1 MRSDAT
7 TPCGVRISDT
17 RYEEDRGRLHPSG
30 PVGARHRRHLCQS
43 RARPGDD
50 LSGDAPGELR
60 AGRDGDVLDLHR
72 LEPHQR
78 RHGLLAGLP
87 AHRAVRVR
95 GGRGDRAGGDPP
107 GRERAGTR
115 DRGRFH
121 RAACDPQQR
130 DRLDLQL
137 HHQDLPEPVPQGAF
151 VRQYLRFLARTR
163 RNRRHLGGTG
173 ADLCL
178 LPLHPA
184 GTRNARRGAEPGIEP
199 AGGHSRGLDARP
211 RLGARGRRRRRRRH
225 DDRAH
230 RVPRSEHDGR
240 NPALRVR
247 RGAARRHRQ
256 PRRRRGRRLR
266 GRRARE
272 RARRLRDRQRPQTL
286 GGAGAHHRR
295 AAAEALGLLRQG
307 ARDPR
312 MTRRAS
318 VGVAVL
324 LAIACLLL
332 PFVVSNYRTFQLT
345 LVLVYAIA
353 LLGLNILTGYNGQIS
368 LGHGAFYAIGAYTAA
383 VLMDRLGAP
392 YWATIPAAGAVC
404 LVAGFLFGLPA
415 LRLEGLYLALATF
428 ALGVSMPQLLK
439 YHHLEK
445 WTGGVQGIVIAK
457 PEPPAFL
464 LEAGL
469 QMNPDQW
476 LYFFALAVAAMMFV
490 LGWNLLRGRVGRALI
505 AIRDQHIAAEAMGIN
520 NALYKSLAFGVS
532 AMYTGIAGALG
543 AIAVQYVA
551 PDSFTIFL
559 SLVFLVGIVV
569 GGVASISGALYGAL
583 FIQFVPNVADEIS
596 KAAPWAI
603 FGLFLIGFVY
613 LMPAGV
619 AGAVRMLLVRR
630 MQKGAK

>member
-1 MRSDAT
+1 
-7 TPCGVRISDT
+7 
-17 RYEEDRGRLHPSG
+17 
-30 PVGARHRRHLCQS
+30 
-43 RARPGDD
+43 
-50 LSGDAPGELR
+50 
-60 AGRDGDVLDLHR
+60 
-72 LEPHQR
+72 
-78 RHGLLAGLP
+78 
-87 AHRAVRVR
+87 
-95 GGRGDRAGGDPP
+95 
-107 GRERAGTR
+107 
-115 DRGRFH
+115 
-121 RAACDPQQR
+121 
-130 DRLDLQL
+130 
-137 HHQDLPEPVPQGAF
+137 
-151 VRQYLRFLARTR
+151 
-163 RNRRHLGGTG
+163 
-173 ADLCL
+173 
-178 LPLHPA
+178 
-184 GTRNARRGAEPGIEP
+184 
-199 AGGHSRGLDARP
+199 
-211 RLGARGRRRRRRRH
+211 
-225 DDRAH
+225 
-230 RVPRSEHDGR
+230 
-240 NPALRVR
+240 
-247 RGAARRHRQ
+247 
-256 PRRRRGRRLR
+256 
-266 GRRARE
+266 
-272 RARRLRDRQRPQTL
+272 
-286 GGAGAHHRR
+286 
-295 AAAEALGLLRQG
+295 
-307 ARDPR
+307 
-312 MTRRAS
+312 MTRRAYI
-318 VGVAVL
+318 GVAVL
-324 LAIACLLL
+324 LAIACVL
-332 PFVVSNYRTFQLT
+332 PFVVSNYRTFQFT

-368 LGHGAFYAIGAYTAA
+368 LGHGAFYAIGAYSAA

-392 YWATIPAAGAVC
+392 YWATLPAAGAVC

-464 LEAGL
+464 REAGL

-476 LYFFALAVAAMMFV
+476 LYFFALAVTVVMFV

-520 NALYKSLAFGVS
+520 SALYKSLAFGVS

-569 GGVASISGALYGAL
+569 GGLASISGALYGAL

-603 FGLFLIGFVY
+603 FGLFLIAFVY